1 MTATVI
7 ERAPLVV
14 EHPGWGAG
22 VLDDLDAL
30 VPPAFW
36 HAPDYVITIGPEVSD
51 LCDQIGYRP
60 NPEQRLLHD
69 ASFGMERTGR
79 LAAFEVKVIAA
90 RQNLKTGFMIQR
102 AIGKSLLLKRPL
114 QLWTAHKES
123 ATDQAYGV
131 FVDLAERSAE
141 FSKRIKRMPEGK
153 GSKAIE
159 FVNGTKIVFR
169 PRTGKAGQSMS
180 TDDVDEDEYFAVE
193 PKHEGSLVPT
203 MATRPNAQIGKF
215 SSAPHKASDM
225 QRAVMARGRAAAQ
238 GFAHEPRLLY
248 AEWSVMQRSG
258 TTLSGKPRYAPI
270 PCLRV
275 DCTHELGA
283 EGCIAD
289 NREVI
294 KLANPSAGRS
304 AAPSITFD
312 FIEGERRTLANPD
325 APPDALAEWL
335 KERLSIGVEETD
347 GTTTT
352 IFGPATTWT
361 DGRRGLEFMP
371 EEVGALGIAMSAD
384 RQWIGLTGS
393 TLVELVEDE
402 DPEAEP
408 VELLVVAPILHTTD
422 RAAALAEVK
431 RIQDKHDCVVALD
444 EGGPAATLLED
455 LEDEDVAVET
465 LTLKEVAKAAGD
477 FHDSVTKKNPHQI
490 VYLANDVLDTQV
502 GAAAWR
508 WVGDHRV
515 IGRRDGQEA
524 VDTTLLEAAVIAAD
538 QAADGGMTTLG

>member
-1 MTATVI
+1 MTV
-7 ERAPLVV
+7 LD
-14 EHPGWGAG
+14 HPGLGAG
-22 VLDDLDAL
+22 VLERPDEL

-36 HAPDYVITIGPEVSD
+36 HAPEYVETIGPEVAD
-51 LCDQIGYRP
+51 LCALFGYTP
-60 NPEQRLLHD
+60 NPEQRMLHD
-69 ASFGMERTGR
+69 ASFGLERTGR
-79 LAAFEVKVIAA
+79 LAAFEVKVVAS

-102 AIGKSLLLKRPL
+102 ALGKALLLQRPL

-131 FVDLAERSAE
+131 FVQLAEQSAE
-141 FSKRIKRMPEGK
+141 FSKRVKRMPEGK
-153 GSKAIE
+153 GSKAVE

-215 SSAPHKASDM
+215 SSAPHLNSDM

-238 GFAHEPRLLY
+238 GLAHEPRLLY
-248 AEWSVMQRSG
+248 AEWSVMRRNG
-258 TTLSGKPRYAPI
+258 TTLSGKPRYSPI
-270 PCLRV
+270 PCLRA

-283 EGCIAD
+283 QGCIAD

-312 FIEGERRTLANPD
+312 FIESERRTLANPD
-325 APPDALAEWL
+325 APADALAEWL
-335 KERLSIGVEETD
+335 KERLSIGVEESD

-352 IFGPATTWT
+352 IFGPAATWT
-361 DGRRGLEFMP
+361 AGRRALEAMP
-371 EEVGALGIAMSAD
+371 DEVGALGIAMSAD

-393 TLVELVEDE
+393 TLVDLVEDE

-408 VELLVVAPILHTTD
+408 VEMLIVAPILHTTD
-422 RAAALAEVK
+422 PAAAIAEAK
-431 RIQDKHDCVVALD
+431 RIQEKHDCIVALD
-444 EGGPAATLLED
+444 EGGPASTLLED
-455 LEDEDVAVET
+455 LEEEDVAVET
-465 LTLKEVAKAAGD
+465 LTLKQYAKASGD
-477 FHDSVTKKNPHQI
+477 FHDGVTKTPRRI
-490 VYLANDVLDTQV
+490 VYLANAELDTQV

-538 QAADGGMTTLG
+538 QAAAGGMTTLG